1 MPSVRSGGR
10 PGRRAKNEINVVPY
24 IDVMLVLLVIFMVT
38 APLVTPG
45 LINPPSV
52 GEANLEA
59 PRARPLQIEVS
70 KDNVISIRDLQQSD
84 TVAQAVRREELV
96 QAVRQRQASNSVEGQ
111 QPQQVVI
118 AADGELNY
126 QVVMTLM
133 ADLQREGIGA
143 GLLVQQGPPAK

>member
-1 MPSVRSGGR
+1 MARVRHKR
-10 PGRRAKNEINVVPY
+10 KPVAEMNVVPY

-70 KDNVISIRDLQQSD
+70 KDNVISIRDLEQAD
-84 TVAQAVRREELV
+84 APQAVRREELV

-133 ADLQREGIGA
+133 ADLQREGIAA
-143 GLLVQQGPPAK
+143 GLLVQQGPPVK